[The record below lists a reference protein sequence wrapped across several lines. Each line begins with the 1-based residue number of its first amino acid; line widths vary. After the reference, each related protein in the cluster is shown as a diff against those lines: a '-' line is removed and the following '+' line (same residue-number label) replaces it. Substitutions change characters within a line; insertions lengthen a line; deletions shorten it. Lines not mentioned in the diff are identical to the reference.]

1 MRLRG
6 DSSSSA
12 FVPLSPGDVWV
23 RHATHVPPTSAAT
36 CQQVAWPPTQ
46 QSIPMRNRYAVPH
59 RPNQKPVYF
68 TAPYPTQPVSRE
80 RHQERDSRRS
90 KD

>member
-23 RHATHVPPTSAAT
+23 RHATHVPPNVSGYMPTGCMATHSAKHSDEKPLRGSTSTKSKACLLHSPLPNAT
-36 CQQVAWPPTQ
+36 
-46 QSIPMRNRYAVPH
+46 S
-59 RPNQKPVYF
+59 
-68 TAPYPTQPVSRE
+68 
-80 RHQERDSRRS
+80 
-90 KD
+90 